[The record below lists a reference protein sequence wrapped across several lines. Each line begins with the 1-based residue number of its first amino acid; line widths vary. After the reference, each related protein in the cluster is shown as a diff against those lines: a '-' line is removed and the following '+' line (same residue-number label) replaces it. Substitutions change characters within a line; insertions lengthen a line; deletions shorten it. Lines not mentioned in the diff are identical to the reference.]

1 MKPIRFLW
9 DKLPTIATAALFMWI
24 MQDTVAGIWD
34 NMAAII
40 MLVPLGMWIGSGW
53 YRNKR

>member
-1 MKPIRFLW
+1 MKPIWFLL